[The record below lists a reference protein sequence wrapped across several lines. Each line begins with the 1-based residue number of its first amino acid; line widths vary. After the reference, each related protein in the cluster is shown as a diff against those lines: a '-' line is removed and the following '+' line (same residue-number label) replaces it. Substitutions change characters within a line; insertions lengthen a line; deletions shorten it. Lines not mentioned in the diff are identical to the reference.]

1 MSLAE
6 LRAAYAA
13 DPTLATW
20 RALREGLAEELR
32 ALVGTAEAR
41 AEGQRDFT
49 SEEEARF
56 LELETE
62 HTSLAADEDSLQRAE
77 NVRASRARWGTT
89 QVAPARPDEQRDLRS
104 MNRSELRDA
113 GMRLLDDEAR
123 TSHMRDIQIPVS
135 MDSDGQY
142 VTDSLDV
149 ARAKEHIGRL
159 LRTNN
164 RNFSGEAFSRW
175 MLATESEEYRS
186 AFAKVV
192 SGGQVFLT
200 EAEGRALQLVNELRA
215 TMNITTDA
223 QGGFGIPVLIDP
235 TIILTGQGTPN
246 PFYDIAR
253 VENISTDEW
262 KGITSAGATS
272 YWTTEGVTMTDG
284 GPTLAQ
290 PTITT
295 KKLTTLVKYTFEFQ
309 GDYPNWASEMAG
321 IMAASRE
328 EALVQAFT
336 QGLGTSA
343 QPTGI
348 VTALE
353 ANAATSKVM
362 VATDGS
368 IFPADFY
375 ALWEALPVRYRG
387 SSTWMWSTSV
397 ENRIRGFS
405 VGSSAADA
413 NFTVNLTQS
422 AIPNLFGRPIRANDY
437 MDSAVGSG
445 GSTSA
450 SDITPAI
457 LGDFRNFLIANRVGA
472 TIETVQHLIDT
483 TSGLPNGTRGTFMWS
498 RVGSGVTNPNGFRY
512 LHQS

>member
-1 MSLAE
+1 MNLAA
-6 LRAAYAA
+6 LRAAFEAARNLDTLGALRSGIEERFREINTEAGAA
-13 DPTLATW
+13 DLTEERQTEW
-20 RALREGLAEELR
+20 SALEE
-32 ALVGTAEAR
+32 
-41 AEGQRDFT
+41 
-49 SEEEARF
+49 
-56 LELETE
+56 E
-62 HTSLAADEDSLQRAE
+62 HTSLAAVETELQRSAALA
-77 NVRASRARWGTT
+77 ASRAKWGTV
-89 QVAPARPDEQRDLRS
+89 QVTPDQPAAKDVRS
-104 MNRSELRDA
+104 MTRTELRDA
-113 GMRLLDDEAR
+113 GMRLLSDERKTNHLA
-123 TSHMRDIQIPVS
+123 DIQIPTA
-135 MDSDGQY
+135 MDDDGQY
-142 VTDSLDV
+142 VTGPLDT
-149 ARAKEHIGRL
+149 ARAKAAVEKL
-159 LRTNN
+159 LRTQS
-164 RNFSGEAFSRW
+164 RQFDGEKFARW
-175 MLATESEEYRS
+175 MLATEAEEYRS
-186 AFAKVV
+186 AFAKLV
-192 SGGQVFLT
+192 SGGQVYLT
-200 EAEGRALQLVNELRA
+200 EAEGRAVQLVNELRA

-223 QGGFGIPVLIDP
+223 QGGFGVPVLIDP

-246 PFYDIAR
+246 PFWDMAR
-253 VENISTDEW
+253 VENITTDEW

-290 PTITT
+290 PVVTT

-336 QGLGTSA
+336 QGLGNTA
-343 QPTGI
+343 QPQGI
-348 VTALE
+348 VTGLE
-353 ANAATSKVM
+353 ANAAVSKVM
-362 VATDGS
+362 VATDGA

-387 SSTWMWSTSV
+387 NSRWMWSTSV

-422 AIPNLFGRPIRANDY
+422 AVPNLFGRPIAANDY

-457 LGDFRNFLIANRVGA
+457 LGDWRNFLIANRVGA

-498 RVGSGVTNPNGFRY
+498 RVGSGVVNPNGFRY
-512 LHQS
+512 LHQSA

>member
-1 MSLAE
+1 MNLAA

-13 DPTLATW
+13 DPTLANL
-20 RALREGLAEELR
+20 RALREGLKAELTRLADKPEAEFTAEDTTAFDELR
-32 ALVGTAEAR
+32 AEREGTDADLDRLER
-41 AEGQRDFT
+41 AERV
-49 SEEEARF
+49 A
-56 LELETE
+56 
-62 HTSLAADEDSLQRAE
+62 
-77 NVRASRARWGTT
+77 ASRAKWKSTDVT
-89 QVAPARPDEQRDLRS
+89 PAAPEAKDVRS
-104 MNRSELRDA
+104 MSRAELRTA
-113 GMRLLDDEAR
+113 GLRLLDEDAK
-123 TSHMRDIQIPVS
+123 TAHMQDIEIPVAAGS
-135 MDSDGQY
+135 EPGEYQ
-142 VTDSLDV
+142 TGPLDV
-149 ARAKEHIGRL
+149 ARAKGHIEKL
-159 LRTNN
+159 LRTQNK
-164 RNFSGEAFSRW
+164 NFDGEKFARW

-192 SGGQVFLT
+192 QGGQVFLT

-246 PFYDIAR
+246 PFWDIAR

-272 YWTTEGVTMTDG
+272 YWTTEGVTFTDG
-284 GPTLAQ
+284 GPTLAS
-290 PTITT
+290 PTVTT

-336 QGLGTSA
+336 QGLGNTA
-343 QPTGI
+343 QPQSI
-348 VTALE
+348 VTGLE

-362 VATDGS
+362 VATDGAL
-368 IFPADFY
+368 FPADFY
-375 ALWEALPVRYRG
+375 ALWEALPVKYRG
-387 SSTWMWSTSV
+387 NARWMWATSA

-405 VGSSAADA
+405 QGSSAADA

-422 AIPNLFGRPIRANDY
+422 AIPNLFGRPIHANDY
-437 MDSAVGSG
+437 MDAAVGSG

-457 LGDFRNFLIANRVGA
+457 LGDWRNFLIANRVGA

-498 RVGSGVTNPNGFRY
+498 RVGSGVVNPNGFRY
-512 LHQS
+512 LHQSA

>member
-1 MSLAE
+1 MNLAE

-13 DPTLATW
+13 DPTLANL
-20 RALREGLAEELR
+20 RALRAALKAELTRLADKPVAEFTAQDEESFD
-32 ALVGTAEAR
+32 AMR
-41 AEGQRDFT
+41 AEREGTDADLERLERSERVAESRAKWKTTEVTPPAPDSQRD
-49 SEEEARF
+49 
-56 LELETE
+56 
-62 HTSLAADEDSLQRAE
+62 
-77 NVRASRARWGTT
+77 V
-89 QVAPARPDEQRDLRS
+89 RS

-113 GMRLLDDEAR
+113 GLRLLDTEAK
-123 TSHMRDIQIPVS
+123 TVHMRDIEIPVA
-135 MDSDGQY
+135 MGADGEYQNGP
-142 VTDSLDV
+142 LDV
-149 ARAKEHIGRL
+149 ARAKDHVSKL
-159 LRTNN
+159 LRTQNKH
-164 RNFSGEAFSRW
+164 FDGEKFARW

-186 AFAKVV
+186 AFAKMVQ
-192 SGGQVFLT
+192 GGQVFLT
-200 EAEGRALQLVNELRA
+200 EAEGRAVQLVNELRA

-246 PFYDIAR
+246 PFWDIAR
-253 VENISTDEW
+253 VENITTDEW

-290 PTITT
+290 PTVTT

-336 QGLGTSA
+336 QGLGNTA
-343 QPTGI
+343 QPQGI
-348 VTALE
+348 VTGLE

-362 VATDGS
+362 VATDGAL
-368 IFPADFY
+368 FPADFY

-387 SSTWMWSTSV
+387 NSRWMWSTSA

-422 AIPNLFGRPIRANDY
+422 AIPNLFGRPIVANDY
-437 MDSAVGSG
+437 MDAAVGSG

-457 LGDFRNFLIANRVGA
+457 LGDWRNFLIANRVGA

-498 RVGSGVTNPNGFRY
+498 RVGSGVVNPNGFRY